1 MINNNYH
8 ICNEYPSYDFYYIK
22 KHTKI
27 DLTIFIVTLHI
38 KY

>member
-1 MINNNYH
+1 MNIHHMTFN
-8 ICNEYPSYDFYYIK
+8 YIK